1 MRRRKSDRQ
10 GRSKLIAHNRIGLGR
25 YSIRVVAGPK
35 FEDRNDEAM
44 NDLLEIA
51 KVSPSVI
58 QQPAVMAKLYPVDRG
73 GGNPQIDAIAD
84 SLVPDP
90 SKMTPEMMAGQ
101 LAQAQKMSQA
111 QGVLIQKL
119 QQAIQGKLPQV
130 EADKWKAA
138 LDSYTK
144 ITVAKIT
151 ASKDADTDQANREA
165 SLLESILQMAH
176 ETASDA
182 ADREH
187 QSGLAMQRRKRP
199 PRSNP
204 RNRAARHNRSF
215 HAGKKSRFRR
225 QRTVTSTLP
234 SGRRTGHSARPNGIA
249 AKAVEAKSAETKP
262 PQGEAKRTE
271 GEDAAATAEHSPR
284 TEQASHRGSGRAR
297 APTRT
302 RGLTKSGKPE
312 PEVSDRFRRPVS
324 LSAR

>member
-1 MRRRKSDRQ
+1 VFFEPSLPSAADAQSGKAIQALQQQSNMGTANWQASLHRCMWLEFQQAAIILPQICSGERVKTVVRADNQHEIVTINREFNEFQPGQIDVKTGKAIGKD
-10 GRSKLIAHNRIGLGR
+10 GKLIAHNRIGLGR

-58 QQPAVMAKLYPVDRG
+58 QQPAVMAKLIRWIG
-73 GGNPQIDAIAD
+73 RGNPQIDAIAD

-151 ASKDADTDQANREA
+151 ASKDADTNQANREA

-187 QSGLAMQRRKRP
+187 QSGLAMQTQ
-199 PRSNP
+199 
-204 RNRAARHNRSF
+204 AA
-215 HAGKKSRFRR
+215 AA
-225 QRTVTSTLP
+225 QQPAQP
-234 SGRRTGHSARPNGIA
+234 SG
-249 AKAVEAKSAETKP
+249 
-262 PQGEAKRTE
+262 
-271 GEDAAATAEHSPR
+271 AT
-284 TEQASHRGSGRAR
+284 Q
-297 APTRT
+297 
-302 RGLTKSGKPE
+302 
-312 PEVSDRFRRPVS
+312 
-324 LSAR
+324 